1 MASSPITRE
10 RAKVASLT
18 RIHPANHP
26 DLLDARRRLA
36 VANLEQYIGK
46 ITTVAPPLTDE
57 QRAHLAALIREGAT
71 R

>member
-1 MASSPITRE
+1 MAQSPITRE

-26 DLLDARRRLA
+26 ELIDARRRLA

-46 ITTVAPPLTDE
+46 VTSAAPPLTDE
-57 QRAHLAALIREGAT
+57 QREQLAALILEGVTA
-71 R
+71 